1 MNKYKSLFIS
11 VLLSGVVATIIPATS
26 QAQVRVAPS
35 QSMQLTRMLQE
46 GRRLVDIGDYNGALA
61 IYKEASYL
69 EPKNASIYSGIGYLN
84 AQAGNFT
91 EAAAAYRQAV
101 ALNPNSG
108 AFQYAL
114 GYVSASLG
122 DYNTAKE
129 AYRHAVQIDRN
140 NKNAYLGLGVV
151 LSHLRQYDN
160 AVWAYEQ
167 AISLDARNGQ
177 AYELI
182 GKMFVQQGRRGD
194 AIATLNRARDLYQ
207 SQGKL
212 EGVERTQELLQQ
224 LR

>member
-1 MNKYKSLFIS
+1 MNKYKLFLIS
-11 VLLSGVVATIIPATS
+11 GFLLGVVTTAIPVNA
-26 QAQVRVAPS
+26 QAQVLVAQS
-35 QSMQLTRMLQE
+35 QNVQLSRMLEE
-46 GRRLVDIGDYNGALA
+46 GRHLVDIGDYNGAIA

-84 AQAGNFT
+84 AQAGNF
-91 EAAAAYRQAV
+91 AAAAVAYRQAV

-114 GYVSASLG
+114 GYVSANLG

-129 AYRHAVQIDRN
+129 AYRHAVQLERS

-151 LSHLRQYDN
+151 LSHLRDYDN

-167 AISLDARNGQ
+167 AISLDSRNGQ

-182 GKMFVQQGRRGD
+182 GKTFVQQGRRGD

-207 SQGKL
+207 SQGKQ